1 MNEEKNYISRSKR
14 LAIISLPALIWL
26 HPGTIFDLGRNV
38 RGWSGEGRAMIT
50 GCLNKVTCT
59 ILKIKIQ
66 TPPDKY

>member
-38 RGWSGEGRAMIT
+38 RGWRGEGQWLR
-50 GCLNKVTCT
+50 GDLQNPK
-59 ILKIKIQ
+59 
-66 TPPDKY
+66 